1 MSLEEELTVEMKG
14 FAFMSERIAAL
25 RKKNKNFHRN
35 MIDKFLKIDEKYPVY
50 EKGDNSGP
58 DNGHPEVT
66 EEDNDE

>member
-1 MSLEEELTVEMKG
+1 M
-14 FAFMSERIAAL
+14 AIL